1 MNLKERIRKH
11 LISGSISFG
20 KTIDEEG
27 LRKEINKAIDYYA
40 TLERLELSSEQRA
53 ELLSGL
59 VDEVLGLGP
68 LTPLVSDPAVT
79 EIMVNGP
86 QKVYAERNGKMI
98 RTDVRFENS
107 RHLMQTIE
115 KIMAPTQRRV
125 DESSPYVDCSLS
137 DGSRVNI
144 ILPPLS
150 LIGPV
155 VTIRKFLGEIA
166 VIDDLIK
173 RDTMTRQM
181 ADFLITC
188 IRAKMNIIFAGAT
201 GVGKTTTLNVLS
213 AYISGDERIVT
224 IEDTQELRLKQEHVV
239 PLEARSANI
248 EGKGE
253 VPIRDLFKNS
263 LRMRPDRI
271 ILGEIRGSEAL
282 DMLQAIS
289 SGHTG
294 SLAVL
299 HASSPQDV
307 VSRIETMILTT
318 NAAIPLWAIRR
329 QLSQAIDLVVMQEQ
343 FIDGQRKISHITEVQ
358 GVSPDGDVILRD
370 LYSFEVDG
378 IDGDSKRVIGRWRA
392 HGVTP
397 DFYPRFGLT
406 GNSLSESIFQEQLP
420 QAADEPQEPQQ
431 PPPEPQQPGSPQP

>member
-1 MNLKERIRKH
+1 MNLKERIRQH
-11 LISGSISFG
+11 LISGSIVFG
-20 KTIDEEG
+20 KDISKEH
-27 LRKEINKAIDYYA
+27 LKKEINKAIDYYVS
-40 TLERLELSSEQRA
+40 LERITLPDEER
-53 ELLSGL
+53 ERLLSEL

-68 LTPLVSDPAVT
+68 LTMLVSDPAVT

-86 QKVYAERNGKMI
+86 GKVYAERSGRMVL
-98 RTDVRFENS
+98 TDIRFENT

-125 DESSPYVDCSLS
+125 DESSPYVDCSLA

-155 VTIRKFLGEIA
+155 VTIRKFVGEIA
-166 VIDDLIK
+166 VIEDLVK
-173 RDTMTRQM
+173 RDTMTRPM
-181 ADFLITC
+181 ADFLIVC

-239 PLEARSANI
+239 PLEARQANI

-299 HASSPQDV
+299 HASSPRDV

-329 QLSQAIDLVVMQEQ
+329 QLAQAIDIIVMQEQ
-343 FIDGQRKISHITEVQ
+343 LIDGQRKVTHLTEVR
-358 GVSPDGDVILRD
+358 GVSADGDVILRD
-370 LYSFEVDG
+370 LFSYEIQG
-378 IDGDSKRVIGRWRA
+378 IDENSKRVVGRWRA
-392 HGVTP
+392 HGVVP
-397 DFYPRFGLT
+397 DFFPRFALMGQ
-406 GNSLSESIFQEQLP
+406 SLP
-420 QAADEPQEPQQ
+420 QEIFREQ
-431 PPPEPQQPGSPQP
+431 

>member
-1 MNLKERIRKH
+1 MNLKKKIRQH
-11 LISGSISFG
+11 LISGTIVFGRDIS
-20 KTIDEEG
+20 KEH
-27 LRKEINKAIDYYA
+27 LKKEINRAIDYYV
-40 TLERLELSSEQRA
+40 TLERITLAPEEREHLLKELI
-53 ELLSGL
+53 
-59 VDEVLGLGP
+59 DEVLGLGP

-86 QKVYAERNGKMI
+86 RKVYAERSGKMVL
-98 RTDVRFENS
+98 TDIRFENS

-125 DESSPYVDCSLS
+125 DESSPYVDCSLA

-166 VIDDLIK
+166 VIEDLVK
-173 RDTMTRQM
+173 RDTMTRPM
-181 ADFLITC
+181 ADFLICC

-213 AYISGDERIVT
+213 AYISGEERIVT

-239 PLEARSANI
+239 PLETRQANI

-253 VPIRDLFKNS
+253 VAIRDLFKNS

-289 SGHTG
+289 SGHMG

-329 QLSQAIDLVVMQEQ
+329 QMAQAIDLIVMQEQ
-343 FIDGQRKISHITEVQ
+343 LIDGQRKVTHLTEVQ
-358 GVSPDGDVILRD
+358 GVSPEGDVVLRD
-370 LYSFEVDG
+370 LFSYEIQG
-378 IDGDSKRVIGRWRA
+378 IDENTKSVVGRWRA
-392 HGVTP
+392 HGVMP
-397 DFYPRFGLT
+397 DFFPRFALMG
-406 GNSLSESIFQEQLP
+406 
-420 QAADEPQEPQQ
+420 Q
-431 PPPEPQQPGSPQP
+431 PLPPEIFRGE